1 MDITQGGQ
9 RLVTL
14 LANML
19 KADVSRFHPDPIAAL
34 DAVKYGEGRLGL
46 NKCLLSVVKRTY
58 PFALHMSAFDPRTS
72 MFAPHSPGTS
82 AMKSTPNFSTPT
94 VASTPRQ
101 ISQFDR
107 KDGALFRA
115 ESA

>member
-1 MDITQGGQ
+1 VDITQGGQ

-19 KADVSRFHPDPIAAL
+19 KADISRFHPDPIAAL

-46 NKCLLSVVKRTY
+46 NSLLSGVKRTY

-72 MFAPHSPGTS
+72 MFEPHSSGTS

-101 ISQFDR
+101 ISQFNR
-107 KDGALFRA
+107 KGGALFRA